1 MPKPSWRWWLSSSA
15 SMASHTCS
23 PLITI
28 PASLAAEVG
37 RDFPSALMRFLFCLG
52 VEPNVIPP
60 RRPDLN
66 PYVERFHRTLSQ
78 ECLQLDR
85 PATAHQV
92 QEATEAFLIH
102 YNEERPNQARSCG
115 NHPPR
120 VACPQFPTLPAVP
133 QMVQPD
139 RWLRRVHQWTF
150 ARTVQADGGVSIDRR
165 EYYVGRALAG
175 QRVACVVQA
184 ASQHFDIW
192 HGDSYI
198 THLPIKGLHGGPALP
213 FEEYVTLMKQ
223 QARSEY
229 RQYLQ
234 THPRYHQRRLWA

>member
-1 MPKPSWRWWLSSSA
+1 M
-15 SMASHTCS
+15 
-23 PLITI
+23 
-28 PASLAAEVG
+28 
-37 RDFPSALMRFLFCLG
+37 
-52 VEPNVIPP
+52 
-60 RRPDLN
+60 
-66 PYVERFHRTLSQ
+66 
-78 ECLQLDR
+78 
-85 PATAHQV
+85 
-92 QEATEAFLIH
+92 
-102 YNEERPNQARSCG
+102 
-115 NHPPR
+115 
-120 VACPQFPTLPAVP
+120 ACPQFPTLPAVP

-213 FEEYVTLMKQ
+213 FEEYVTGISQ

-229 RQYLQ
+229 RQYLA
-234 THPRYHQRRLWA
+234 THRRLPSKTPVGLSAGQEALQEDRLAFSRGGLVIGHRAGLFLLQRQ